1 MGLPGQP
8 PNRNIDDQPTV
19 PLKLADAGASWDALA
34 SFMERFLEQWE
45 TESLPPR
52 VADFLP
58 PEHGVFRRMVLIEL
72 VKIDMEYRRQR
83 DCDVL
88 RLEDYHERFPELARP
103 DGMPTDLIFEEY
115 HVRKSAGEHV
125 DLKEY
130 GQRFPQQ
137 AEAIIRLFKLDSQT
151 MTTSLSDGRAH
162 AKFST
167 GDRVGDFYLMSSLG
181 AGAFG
186 SVFLARQE
194 TMQRLVALKISMD
207 RGTEAQT
214 LAQLDHPNIVRVYDQ
229 CRLPGENLRLL
240 YMQFVAG
247 GTLHSVIKEG
257 NRRQCRTASM
267 LAETIAATLDKTG
280 VVTAQNV
287 PLKAEMEN
295 RPWSEVTCRIGMELA
310 NALHYA
316 HQQGILHRDVKP
328 ANVLLEAN
336 GTAKLADFNISFSS
350 QLEGTSPA
358 AYFGGSLAYM
368 SPEQLEA
375 CHPEHFRQASDLD
388 GRSDVFSLGVLLWEL
403 LFGNRP
409 FGDEAIVG
417 SWYASLLGMAE
428 LRREQVPEPNQRLTN
443 DVERR
448 LLAILLRCLKPDPR
462 DRYQTADQLARDLAL
477 CLEPRV
483 AHLQQRAKYGVLA
496 MAARHPLIS
505 ATLAGIGPNAVAGF
519 FNFVY
524 NDQAIIRQLEGT
536 NSYAAFWNVQFV
548 INSIAFP
555 FAMVVGAIY
564 IWPIV
569 TGLRYVLNG
578 EEPTDLL
585 LARRR
590 AFRVGRFI
598 SYLGIVEWIVAGI
611 AYPIALSILLG
622 GLERQWYA
630 HFLGSLLICGMI
642 AAAYPFFFLS
652 TLAIRAYV
660 PPLLE
665 AEPLSKSDVRELR
678 WMSKHMDWFLY
689 LAGGVPAAGVLLLLS
704 AGHIDDP
711 HCALALKVLSAA
723 GAIGFGFALSLSRSV
738 HADIAALLKSAELF
752 TDTRDS
758 DRS

>member
-1 MGLPGQP
+1 MGLQGKPKI
-8 PNRNIDDQPTV
+8 NIDDQPTI
-19 PLKLADAGASWDALA
+19 PLKLEDAGASWDALA
-34 SFMERFLEQWE
+34 GFMERFLEQWE
-45 TESLPPR
+45 ADSLPPR
-52 VADFLP
+52 LVDYLP

-72 VKIDMEYRRQR
+72 IKIDMEYRRQR
-83 DCDVL
+83 NCDFL
-88 RLEDYHERFPELARP
+88 RLEDYHERFPELSRP

-115 HVRKSAGEHV
+115 HVRKTSGEQV
-125 DLKEY
+125 DLHEY
-130 GQRFPQQ
+130 GKRFPGQ
-137 AEAIIRLFKLDSQT
+137 ADAIVRLFKLDSET

-162 AKFST
+162 AKFAT
-167 GDRVGDFYLMSSLG
+167 GDRVGDFYLMSALG

-247 GTLHSVIKEG
+247 GTLHGVIRDG
-257 NRRQCRTASM
+257 NRKQRRDASL
-267 LAETIAATLDKTG
+267 LAETIAETLDKTG

-287 PLKAEMEN
+287 PLKSELAD
-295 RPWSEVTCRIGMELA
+295 RPWSEITCRIGMELA
-310 NALHYA
+310 SALHYA
-316 HQQGILHRDVKP
+316 HLQGILHRDVKP

-375 CHPEHFRQASDLD
+375 CHPEHHRQASDLD

-403 LFGNRP
+403 LFGERP

-417 SWYASLLGMAE
+417 SWYTSLLGMADI
-428 LRREQVPEPNQRLTN
+428 RREQIPQPKQMPTD
-443 DVERR
+443 DVGRR
-448 LLAILLRCLKPDPR
+448 LLAILRRCLKPELR
-462 DRYQTADQLARDLAL
+462 DRYQTADHLARDLGL

-483 AHLQQRAKYGVLA
+483 ARLQDRSKRGLLGLA
-496 MAARHPLIS
+496 TRHPLL
-505 ATLAGIGPNAVAGF
+505 ATTIAGIGPNAVAGF

-524 NDQAIIRQLEGT
+524 NDQAIIRKLEGT
-536 NSYAAFWNVQFV
+536 NSYDAFWNVQFV

-555 FAMVVGAIY
+555 LAIILGGFY
-564 IWPIV
+564 VWPFV
-569 TGLRYVLNG
+569 KGLRHVLDQ
-578 EEPTDLL
+578 EAPTDLQ

-590 AFRVGRFI
+590 AFRIGRFI
-598 SYLGIVEWIVAGI
+598 SYLGIAEWTIAGI
-611 AYPIALSILLG
+611 AYPVALHLILG

-652 TLAIRAYV
+652 TLAIRAFI

-665 AEPLSKSDVRELR
+665 AEPLSTSDVRELR
-678 WMSKHMDWFLY
+678 WLAKHMDWFLY
-689 LAGGVPAAGVLLLLS
+689 LAGGVPAAGVMLLLS
-704 AGHIDDP
+704 AGHMDDP
-711 HCALALKVLSAA
+711 HSSLALKVLSAA

-738 HADIAALLKSAELF
+738 HADIEALLKTADLF
-752 TDTRDS
+752 ADTRDS
-758 DRS
+758 SRS